1 MRLIRREKETLS
13 IKRMKN
19 KENKINVRQ
28 GTDDAGKTSKQR
40 KKTLRSTYDKADVV
54 LYHQSGVTSFVLQY
68 MIVSY
73 H

>member
-1 MRLIRREKETLS
+1 MRLIRREKETFS

-40 KKTLRSTYDKADVV
+40 KKPAIDFKIQPMLHYITN
-54 LYHQSGVTSFVLQY
+54 QG
-68 MIVSY
+68 
-73 H
+73 

>member
-40 KKTLRSTYDKADVV
+40 KKPAIGLR
-54 LYHQSGVTSFVLQY
+54 
-68 MIVSY
+68 
-73 H
+73 

>member
-13 IKRMKN
+13 RKRMKN

-40 KKTLRSTYDKADVV
+40 KKPAIGLR
-54 LYHQSGVTSFVLQY
+54 
-68 MIVSY
+68 
-73 H
+73 